1 MTRQL
6 DREWE
11 QGSDRFRKDSIYRAG
26 DMSLAVLPER
36 AGNATDGGRYV
47 MAWARPEHSKRRV
60 NDAGALVATWDL
72 TSESDFPKYLE
83 ALDIVNNW
91 RSAHNFPL
99 NTFHVGLRKRGRQID
114 SGIITAQRIKRLS
127 SIEHKLDRFPTM
139 TLSQMQDI
147 GGCRAIMR
155 SSKAVRQLCEAY
167 ASSDLKH
174 TLAVNDDYVA
184 SPKPSGYRG
193 VHLVY
198 KYFSDRKADYNTLKI
213 EIQIRSQLQ
222 HAWATA
228 VETVGTLQQQ
238 ALKSSQGEKDWLR
251 FFALASSAFALREGT
266 PPVPGTPSAYRELV
280 REMRDYVRR
289 LDLAKRLQAYGHAM
303 KLLSSPRHNR
313 GDDHYFLLEMNPA
326 LMSVQVTTFKF
337 AESTLANQKY
347 LEVERKL
354 KDIPGAEAVLVSVDS
369 LDAVRKAY
377 PNYFLDTQ
385 VFVRLIQ
392 EATRT
397 LTPPPRRSR
406 KPPDTRQLDLFK

>member
-1 MTRQL
+1 MATYYDL
-6 DREWE
+6 AAATE
-11 QGSDRFRKDSIYRAG
+11 AG
-26 DMSLAVLPER
+26 FPQYLA
-36 AGNATDGGRYV
+36 
-47 MAWARPEHSKRRV
+47 
-60 NDAGALVATWDL
+60 
-72 TSESDFPKYLE
+72 

-99 NTFHVGLRKRGRQID
+99 NTFHVGLRRRGKQID

-127 SIEHKLDRFPTM
+127 SIEHKLSRFPTM

-155 SSKAVRQLCEAY
+155 STRAVKQLCQAY
-167 ASSDLKH
+167 AASDLKH

-193 VHLVY
+193 IHLVY
-198 KYFSDRKADYNTLKI
+198 KYFSDRKTDYNTLKI

-266 PPVPGTPSAYRELV
+266 PPVPGTPSAYSELV
-280 REMRDYVRR
+280 REMRDYVGR
-289 LDLAKRLQAYGHAM
+289 LDLAKRLQTYGHAM
-303 KLLSSPRHNR
+303 QILSNPQHGRSDN
-313 GDDHYFLLEMNPA
+313 HYFLLEMNPTQR
-326 LMSVQVTTFKF
+326 SIEVTTFKF
-337 AESTLANQKY
+337 GESTLANQKY

-377 PNYFLDTQ
+377 PNYFLDTE
-385 VFVRLIQ
+385 VFVRLIR
-392 EATRT
+392 ETTKT
-397 LTPPPRRSR
+397 LRPPRPPSR
-406 KPPDTRQLDLFK
+406 RPDARQLDLFK

>member
-1 MTRQL
+1 M
-6 DREWE
+6 
-11 QGSDRFRKDSIYRAG
+11 
-26 DMSLAVLPER
+26 P
-36 AGNATDGGRYV
+36 
-47 MAWARPEHSKRRV
+47 WARPEHSKRRV
-60 NDAGALVATWDL
+60 NDAGALVATYDL
-72 TSESDFPKYLE
+72 GADAGYPKYLE
-83 ALDIVNNW
+83 SLDIVNNW

-99 NTFHVGLRKRGRQID
+99 NTFHVGLRRRGRQID

-127 SIEHKLDRFPTM
+127 SIEHKLERFPTM

-238 ALKSSQGEKDWLR
+238 ALKSSQGEKDLLR
-251 FFALASSAFALREGT
+251 FFALASSAFALREGA

-303 KLLSSPRHNR
+303 KLLSSPQHNR
-313 GDDHYFLLEMNPA
+313 GDNHYFLLEMNPA

-337 AESTLANQKY
+337 GESTLANQKY
-347 LEVERKL
+347 LEIERKL
-354 KDIPGAEAVLVSVDS
+354 RNTPGAEAVLVSVDS

-377 PNYFLDTQ
+377 PNYFLDTA
-385 VFVRLIQ
+385 VFVRLIR
-392 EATRT
+392 ETTRT
-397 LTPPPRRSR
+397 LTPPPRPSRRSS
-406 KPPDTRQLDLFK
+406 DTRQLDLFK